1 MISRS
6 YNLSFWYKAWL
17 IYLAAWCVFAAYL
30 DTFFLH
36 YAWLYKIFVPYGVGN
51 LNWLE
56 LIFALLFA
64 MGVFISAK
72 KWIFHFFLC
81 AAGLVA
87 VPLCFVKIM
96 QVYVTMI
103 SLTGEISSGKPLVEP
118 KVFFLLLNQF
128 GPTLY
133 ACCFFIS
140 MACAITLAVKWAPQK
155 IWVKIQGYNLAVN
168 WEPGKGIN
176 PGS

>member
-6 YNLSFWYKAWL
+6 CNLSFWYKAWL
-17 IYLAAWCVFAAYL
+17 IYLAAWCVFAAFL
-30 DTFFLH
+30 DTFYFH
-36 YAWLYKIFVPYGVGN
+36 YAWLYKIFVLYGVGN

-64 MGVFISAK
+64 MGVFVSAK

-81 AAGLVA
+81 AAGLFA
-87 VPLCFVKIM
+87 VPLCFVKSL

-103 SLTGEISSGKPLVEP
+103 SLTGQISPGKPLMESE
-118 KVFFLLLNQF
+118 VFFLLLNQF
-128 GPTLY
+128 GPILY
-133 ACCFFIS
+133 ACWSFTA
-140 MACAITLAVKWAPQK
+140 MACVTVLAVKWAPKK
-155 IWVKIQGYNLAVN
+155 IWIKIEGSHLFFN